1 MSILEDILGKAVEK
15 TTGVDEDKQ
24 KLIMT
29 LLPIVV
35 ALLSGGGLQKILDA
49 MKDAGIGEQADS
61 WVGDGENLPITGDQA
76 KEVIGSDKVAE
87 IAEKAGI
94 DEGKAADLVA
104 QALPLAV
111 DQVSPDGE
119 EPSAEGVDEILN
131 SIKG

>member
-29 LLPIVV
+29 LLPIIV
-35 ALLSGGGLQKILDA
+35 ALLSGGGLQKIIDA
-49 MKDAGIGEQADS
+49 MKNAGLGEQAES
-61 WVGDGENLPITGDQA
+61 WVGSGENLPISGDQA
-76 KEVIGSDKVAE
+76 KEVVGADKVAE

-111 DQVSPDGE
+111 DQVSPEGK
-119 EPSAEGVDEILN
+119 EPSADAVDEALD
-131 SIKG
+131 SLKG